1 LNKVKHGTL
10 SKLIKKAIK
19 IDMGESYGLSTE
31 DLIADFKNAIV
42 EYSLNSR
49 SVYLKELK
57 DEASTLGEKA
67 VVVKKLSDII
77 VAETDR
83 KKVNESNAKNA
94 RRTIM
99 AAQRER
105 KILQKNSSNNYEG
118 KAQLENFV
126 TSAKAFEK
134 LLDKH
139 LIIDDDNKEFKNFE
153 NWLRELNNDD
163 LISVQKDLK
172 IFASNNHEYVEF
184 KMYNMVTNLLKVRM
198 PENKI

>member
-1 LNKVKHGTL
+1 MNKVKHGTL